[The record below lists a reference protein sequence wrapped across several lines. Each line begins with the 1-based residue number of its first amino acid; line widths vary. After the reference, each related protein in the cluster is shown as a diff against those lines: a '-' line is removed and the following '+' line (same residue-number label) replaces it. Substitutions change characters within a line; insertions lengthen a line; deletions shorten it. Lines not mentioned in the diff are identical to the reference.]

1 MRTAFK
7 VGNMKRNSARFFT
20 LLSIGLILFTAA
32 PALCAHLTWA
42 QYNAVFKALRY
53 PAAGGTDVLMYRL
66 CMPYHYDSTAR
77 YPLIICLH
85 GVGERGADDSIQVK
99 NNCLATV
106 WADSTV
112 QNRFPHFIVAP
123 QCPTAYQWTQTSWNQ
138 TVVNYDG
145 IPLSIPLTMAMKL
158 IDSLVRIY
166 RSIDTN
172 RLYIVGLSMGGWG
185 TWDAITRYPGKFA
198 AAIPICGGGDTSK
211 ATRLVNMALWVGVG
225 SLDPTI
231 PPQASRNLVN
241 AIERRGKTWLKS
253 LTNIAWTSGSPTRAQ
268 FIPQVLTNPKPQF
281 IFSEYTDGY
290 HDVWT
295 NLLNDT
301 LVFPWIFSK
310 SKGGT
315 AVKDR
320 SAALAAGQKRPLTRT
335 MVRFCGKK
343 PVAGEAAG
351 SATRIYSLSGRQR
364 GKIDR
369 KEENNVSGT
378 EVLILQDK

>member
-1 MRTAFK
+1 
-7 VGNMKRNSARFFT
+7 MKSNPRSFFIP
-20 LLSIGLILFTAA
+20 LSVGLILFAAA
-32 PALCAHLTWA
+32 PALSAHLTWA
-42 QYNAVFKALRY
+42 QYKAVFKAYRY
-53 PAAGGTDVLMYRL
+53 PATGGTDVLMYRL
-66 CMPYHYDSTAR
+66 CMPYHYDSTAK
-77 YPLIICLH
+77 YPLVICLH

-123 QCPTAYQWTQTSWNQ
+123 QCPTAYQWTQCSWNQ
-138 TVVNYDG
+138 AAVNYDT
-145 IPLSIPLTMAMKL
+145 IPLSTPLKMAMKL
-158 IDSLVRIY
+158 IDSLARIY

-185 TWDAITRYPGKFA
+185 TWDAIIRYPGKFA

-225 SLDPTI
+225 SQDPTI

-241 AIERRGKTWLKS
+241 AIERRGKTWIKT
-253 LTNIAWTSGSPTRAQ
+253 LTNMAWTTGSPTFAQ
-268 FIPQVLTNPKPQF
+268 FIPQVLANPKPQY
-281 IFSEYTDGY
+281 IFNEYTDGP

-295 NLLNDT
+295 PLLNDT

-310 SKGGT
+310 YKGGT

-320 SAALAAGQKRPLTRT
+320 NAALAAGQKRPLSRT
-335 MVRFCGKK
+335 MAQFSGKK
-343 PVAGEAAG
+343 PIAEETAG
-351 SATRIYSLSGRQR
+351 SATRIYSLSGQQR
-364 GKIDR
+364 GNIGR
-369 KEENNVSGT
+369 KEKSNVSGT
-378 EVLILQDK
+378 EVLILRNKQSNATY